1 MLKVF
6 ATIGCLMLAG
16 MAAGIGPANAGTDL
30 FAGKTITYIVATK
43 AGGGYDTMGRL
54 VARYLEKHLSG
65 SRVVVKNV
73 PGAGHLVGA
82 QSIYAAKPDGFTIGT
97 FNTGLI
103 YSQVTNGLDG
113 LLDLDKMSW
122 IGKAAA
128 ESRVLMVAEKSD
140 LKKIDDFKRPGRQ
153 VKIAA
158 AGKGSAG
165 HFDTAM
171 LAKIFGL
178 NVKIIFGFEGTE
190 GEMSLLRGE
199 IDAVVGSRSSLQ
211 HFVDSG
217 KGRFILE
224 IGGEP
229 GSTVVQLS
237 DMTITDQSKSIIA
250 LIVAQ
255 ARFSRVT
262 VGPPGI
268 PEETLEALRE
278 AYMAALNDSEL
289 LAEAQKARLPIHP
302 ASGADVAQRIR
313 AALNQ
318 SSENL
323 ALMKAVMED

>member
-1 MLKVF
+1 ML
-6 ATIGCLMLAG
+6 GGLA
-16 MAAGIGPANAGTDL
+16 AVVPANAGTDL

-54 VARYLEKHLSG
+54 VAKYLEKHLSG

-82 QSIYAAKPDGFTIGT
+82 QSIYAAEPDGLTIGT

-103 YSQVTNGLDG
+103 YSQLTNQLEG
-113 LLDLDKMSW
+113 LLDLSKMSW
-122 IGKAAA
+122 IGKAAT
-128 ESRVLMVAEKSD
+128 ESRVMMVAEGSD
-140 LKKIDDFKRPGRQ
+140 LKDIHDLKRPDRQ
-153 VKIAA
+153 IKIAA
-158 AGKGSAG
+158 SGKGSAG

-171 LAKIFGL
+171 LAKIFDL
-178 NVKIIFGFEGTE
+178 NVKLIFGFEGTE

-229 GSTVVQLS
+229 GSTVMQLS
-237 DMTITDQSKSIIA
+237 DMATTDEAKSIIEV
-250 LIVAQ
+250 IVAQ
-255 ARFSRVT
+255 ARYSRVT
-262 VGPPGI
+262 AGPAGI
-268 PEETLEALRE
+268 PDEKLQALRE
-278 AYMAALNDSEL
+278 AYMAALTDPEL
-289 LAEAQKARLPIHP
+289 LAEAKKIQLPITP
-302 ASGADVAQRIR
+302 ASGADMADRVR

-318 SSENL
+318 TPAIL
-323 ALMKAVMED
+323 ALMKAVMEE

>member
-1 MLKVF
+1 MLRIF
-6 ATIGCLMLAG
+6 TTIGCFLLAWII
-16 MAAGIGPANAGTDL
+16 AAAPALSKTDF

-54 VARYLEKHLSG
+54 VAKYLEKHLAG
-65 SRVVVKNV
+65 SKVVVKNV

-82 QSIYAAKPDGFTIGT
+82 QSIYAAKPDGLTIGT

-103 YSQVTNGLDG
+103 YSQLTNKLEGV
-113 LLDLDKMSW
+113 LDLSKMSW
-122 IGKAAA
+122 IGKAAS
-128 ESRVLMVAEKSD
+128 ESRVMMVAEGSD
-140 LKKIDDFKRPGRQ
+140 LKSIDDLKRPDRQ
-153 VKIAA
+153 IKISAS
-158 AGKGSAG
+158 GKGSSG

-171 LAKIFGL
+171 LAKIFGF

-229 GSTVVQLS
+229 GSTVPQLG
-237 DMTITDQSKSIIA
+237 DLAKTDQAKSVVA

-255 ARFSRVT
+255 AQYSRAT
-262 VGPPGI
+262 AGPGGI
-268 PEETLEALRE
+268 PEEQLKALRE
-278 AYMAALNDSEL
+278 AYIAALTDPDL
-289 LAEAQKARLPIHP
+289 LAEAAKAELPIAP
-302 ASGADVAQRIR
+302 ASGADVAERMR

-318 SSENL
+318 PPENL
-323 ALMKAVMED
+323 ALMKAVMEE